1 MRSTVLPVLAAMLYA
16 QAAQAAPAPALET
29 AADDIPALTAGLK
42 LEAAEQKVP
51 FKAAAVTGIWVDL
64 DCEKFV
70 FEENSPARSDT
81 RQLVS
86 RTWLEECRQIPT
98 PPAGG
103 ICVPEPRR
111 LISWDEKTVSIE
123 LKGRSAPSPKEVF
136 EVCLWGRQ
144 LSLKV
149 KSSPHKYSVVETDGA
164 YTLIKK

>member
-1 MRSTVLPVLAAMLYA
+1 MKSTALSCLAALLYA
-16 QAAQAAPAPALET
+16 QAAHAAPAPALESTDVT
-29 AADDIPALTAGLK
+29 AVVDQLRKD
-42 LEAAEQKVP
+42 AAAQKVS
-51 FKAAAVTGIWVDL
+51 FKPAAVTGIWVDQ

-70 FEENSPARSDT
+70 FEENSPARSDA
-81 RQLVS
+81 RQLMS

-123 LKGRSAPSPKEVF
+123 LKGRSTPSPKEVF

-149 KSSPHKYSVVETDGA
+149 KSSPYKYSVSETDGA
-164 YTLIKK
+164 YILTRK

>member
-1 MRSTVLPVLAAMLYA
+1 MRSTALLSLAVLLCA
-16 QAAQAAPAPALET
+16 QAVHAVPAPTLES
-29 AADDIPALTAGLK
+29 AADVPAVVDQLRK
-42 LEAAEQKVP
+42 DAADQKIS
-51 FKAAAVTGIWVDL
+51 FKPAAVTGIWVEQ

-70 FEENSPARSDT
+70 FEAESPSRSDA
-81 RQLVS
+81 RPLMS

-111 LISWDEKTVSIE
+111 LISWDEKTVSVE
-123 LKGRSAPSPKEVF
+123 LKGRSTPSPKEVF

-149 KSSPHKYSVVETDGA
+149 KSSPYKYSVAETEGA
-164 YTLIKK
+164 YTLTRK

>member
-1 MRSTVLPVLAAMLYA
+1 
-16 QAAQAAPAPALET
+16 
-29 AADDIPALTAGLK
+29 
-42 LEAAEQKVP
+42 
-51 FKAAAVTGIWVDL
+51 
-64 DCEKFV
+64 
-70 FEENSPARSDT
+70 
-81 RQLVS
+81 QLVS